1 MSVCLSV
8 CLSVST
14 NNKTNKQTNK
24 ELRSWAVQAK
34 SHNTP
39 QYENTPTL
47 KLTEIPEKSP
57 DHLQHNVLRWMR
69 GHIFHGNGQVPQIQK
84 PDLVVE
90 FPELLLPDLRVL
102 RPEVVPKLGM
112 VLLPPIDHVRAPND
126 DLHLWMSV

>member
-1 MSVCLSV
+1 M
-8 CLSVST
+8 
-14 NNKTNKQTNK
+14 
-24 ELRSWAVQAK
+24 QAK